1 MLKLLFLEVIDVMKM
16 HCEMFEKKVE
26 VEAEDKLRIIDDL
39 IEQPKSGK
47 AAEIVGVA
55 GPVTTV
61 LACLGC
67 GIAVAMGFSTLGVGS
82 FVGAAVTATVLAV
95 TKVDKH
101 QKKTKAKV
109 VQGISKDVVSS
120 VMKCII
126 KEVSKELSR
135 IFEYQLFRL
144 KDERQVEVVARYAVN
159 LMFDLQEGDKFDQNT
174 LLRKVLAGKKRKTK
188 ELVTRDGKKNWCVPD
203 VFRKPGL
210 RKATLITTPENS
222 KRIKFEY
229 LKKPDDT
236 CDVEVYGYRGEVL
249 EMKSTK
255 SDGNCSET
263 VENSEGCTKSN
274 GHCNTRAHCSC
285 ESTDNTGIDGT
296 YFVAS
301 DIDQDFTATCLEPSN
316 YQPFHCLVQCPNVI
330 EHFAS
335 NLDKER
341 TLRNYVCQLYTQQV
355 NQTIKPV
362 YRPHSPRNVPALSD
376 ADLRACD
383 LSHADFSNSHLEKC
397 DLSECTVLFGEF
409 EGATLSNSK
418 FIETYLSHCNLKR
431 VKAQH
436 CEWTK
441 VKVLYSCLD
450 GGDISDGV
458 NTVGGNDW
466 KGTPLVNVSTGNSAC
481 TYFTLFC

>member
-1 MLKLLFLEVIDVMKM
+1 MLKLLFLEVFEVMKM
-16 HCEMFEKKVE
+16 RCEMFEKKVE
-26 VEAEDKLRIIDDL
+26 VEAKGKLKITGDL
-39 IEQPKSGK
+39 IEQPESGK

-55 GPVTTV
+55 GPVITV

-67 GIAVAMGFSTLGVGS
+67 GIAVAMGLPTLGVGS

-101 QKKTKAKV
+101 RKKTKAKV
-109 VQGISKDVVSS
+109 VQEISKDVVSS

-144 KDERQVEVVARYAVN
+144 KDERQVKVVARYAVN
-159 LMFDLQEGDKFDQNT
+159 LMFDLKEGDKFDRNT
-174 LLRKVLAGKKRKTK
+174 LLRKVLAGKKGNTK
-188 ELVTRDGKKNWCVPD
+188 KLVTRDGKKNWRVQD

-210 RKATLITTPENS
+210 RKTITAPENS

-316 YQPFHCLVQCPNVI
+316 YQPFHCLVQCPNVL

-341 TLRNYVCQLYTQQV
+341 TLTNYVCRLYTRQV

-362 YRPHSPRNVPALSD
+362 YRPHSPRKVPVLSN

-418 FIETYLSHCNLKR
+418 FIETYFSHCNLKC

-436 CEWTK
+436 CEFTK

-450 GGDISDGV
+450 GGDFRDGV

-466 KGTPLVNVSTGNSAC
+466 NGTPLVNNVRTGNSAC
-481 TYFTLFC
+481 KYFTLFYQ